1 MNISSNL
8 RTASPAFAA
17 QFANQASPHAPPPSP
32 AEQASPELREAFT
45 QFVGE
50 TFYSQL
56 LGAMRSTVQKP
67 AYFHGGR
74 GEEVFQGQL
83 DQILAQDMTTATA
96 DRFAGPMFDLFMLG
110 RPK

>member
-1 MNISSNL
+1 MSISLNTL
-8 RTASPAFAA
+8 SPHYSLAA
-17 QFANQASPHAPPPSP
+17 QSDAHPSRLEPPPSP
-32 AEQASPELREAFT
+32 AKQASPELREAFT

-56 LGAMRSTVQKP
+56 LSAMRSTVQKP

-83 DQILAQDMTTATA
+83 DQILAQDMTKATA